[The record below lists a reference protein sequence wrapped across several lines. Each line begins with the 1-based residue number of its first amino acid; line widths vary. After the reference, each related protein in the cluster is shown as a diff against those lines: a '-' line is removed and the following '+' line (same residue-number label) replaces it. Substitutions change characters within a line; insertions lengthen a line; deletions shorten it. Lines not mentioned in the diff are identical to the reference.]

1 MKGIIVSIILIYM
14 LFLFVVAYWSNKKIK
29 NNEDYL
35 VAGRTLGP
43 VVIAFTIS
51 ATEIGGGSSLS
62 IIEKSYGEWG
72 FSAIWY
78 ILAMAIA
85 FWCISFIAPR
95 IRFVKVKTIPEFFRR
110 RYDDDTALLTSI
122 IMIFPLIGL
131 AASQLIVAGSI
142 LSTII
147 GINYHIAVAIVAITI
162 IAYTSMGG
170 FYGVSH
176 ANVVQFIVLFL
187 GMFLCI
193 VFMVGDIANED
204 YFINNNFSINSFF
217 KNRISFKMIISL
229 IIMYIASFS
238 VGQEILPGLYASKNL
253 TMAKKASKLAAFINV
268 VFSLFPVAIGMIFI
282 FYINYVVGQDVSLLT
297 SDTAVVSFE
306 ILNKLV
312 PPIILALFF
321 AGVLSATM
329 SSADSDIFGAASIF
343 GNDIYRVYINK
354 NATES
359 KTLEITQ
366 KSIIIVGLFAV
377 IVALFN
383 KTSVI
388 DLLMLSFTLRAG
400 GVFIPY
406 ILGHYWDNA
415 SAKGALIS
423 IISGSL
429 VVLVMEQFGLKF
441 FGFDTC
447 VPSIIVSF
455 IVFVFFSY
463 LFPDKKST
471 TKLKDENYAV
481 EIDDIFK

>member
-14 LFLFVVAYWSNKKIK
+14 LFLFVVAYWSNNKIK

-43 VVIAFTIS
+43 LVIAFTIS

-62 IIEKSYGEWG
+62 IIEKSYGDWG

-110 RYDDDTALLTSI
+110 RYNDNTALLTSI

-147 GINYHIAVAIVAITI
+147 GINYHIAVAIVAITL
-162 IAYTSMGG
+162 IAYTYMGG
-170 FYGVSH
+170 FYGVSY

-187 GMFLCI
+187 GMLLCI
-193 VFMVGDIANED
+193 VFMVVNIANKS
-204 YFINNNFSINSFF
+204 YIFNRNFNINSFF
-217 KNRISFKMIISL
+217 QNRISFKMVISL
-229 IIMYIASFS
+229 IIMYISSFS
-238 VGQEILPGLYASKNL
+238 VGQEIIPGFYASKNI
-253 TMAKKASKLAAFINV
+253 TMAKKASCLAAYINAI
-268 VFSLFPVAIGMIFI
+268 FSLFPVAIGMIFI
-282 FYINYVVGQDVSLLT
+282 YYVNYVVKKNITLLKG
-297 SDTAVVSFE
+297 DTAVVSFE
-306 ILNKLV
+306 ILKNLV
-312 PPIILALFF
+312 PPIILGLFF
-321 AGVLSATM
+321 AGILSATM

-354 NATES
+354 NATDI

-366 KSIIIVGLFAV
+366 KSIVIVGLFAV
-377 IVALFN
+377 LVALFN
-383 KTSVI
+383 KKSVI

-415 SAKGALIS
+415 SAKGAFLS
-423 IISGSL
+423 IVSGSL
-429 VVLVMEQFGLKF
+429 VVLIMEQFGLKF

-455 IVFVFFSY
+455 VVLVFFSY
-463 LFPDKKST
+463 LFPDKTST
-471 TKLKDENYAV
+471 TKLKDENYAAEV
-481 EIDDIFK
+481 NEILK